1 MPVVMASVVKIAATL
16 SFLSPLTI
24 LAGVPIAAS
33 LRGTGGPGPIDIG
46 ISAFVLVCIPRARCR
61 DVAMEGAWAVTC

>member
-1 MPVVMASVVKIAATL
+1 MASVVKIAATF

-33 LRGTGGPGPIDIG
+33 LRGSGGPGPIDIG
-46 ISAFVLVCIPRARCR
+46 IPAFVLVCIPALGVVMLRWK
-61 DVAMEGAWAVTC
+61 VPGP